1 MKIMK
6 TLTKTLTKT
15 QYLYITNDLK
25 AKGLS
30 KGFRTELLDHICCM
44 VEIQLTEGKDF
55 ASAYSEVL
63 KTFGK
68 EGFEELKQTSPVVKK
83 QRRNTIS
90 QILASGI
97 AASIFMMVFGVDA
110 QEPPTIS
117 PLDHYKRIT
126 SNFGKRYNPLKK
138 KEDFHRGIDFSAEIG
153 TPVQSTAAGTVISVS
168 SNHGGYGKKVEIEHS
183 EGFIT
188 KYAHLSEIKVK
199 EGDLVTLGQI
209 IGLSGNTGASTAPHL
224 HYEVLKNGEYVD
236 PLNYFALQEKHMEKK
251 VILDNQND

>member
-6 TLTKTLTKT
+6 ILTKT

-126 SNFGKRYNPLKK
+126 SNFGKRYNPLKR
-138 KEDFHRGIDFSAEIG
+138 KEDFHKGIDFSAEIG
-153 TPVQSTAAGTVISVS
+153 TPVQSTAAGTVISVTNS
-168 SNHGGYGKKVEIEHS
+168 VGGYGKKIEVEHS
-183 EGFIT
+183 EGFVT
-188 KYAHLSEIKVK
+188 RYAHLSEIKVK
-199 EGDLVTLGQI
+199 EGDLVTLGQV
-209 IGLSGNTGASTAPHL
+209 IGLSGNTGFSTAPHL
-224 HYEVLKNGEYVD
+224 HYEVIKDGQPQD
-236 PLNYFALQEKHMEKK
+236 PLNYFTANEKHIEEK
-251 VILDNQND
+251 VIFDNSND

>member
-1 MKIMK
+1 MK
-6 TLTKTLTKT
+6 TMKTLTKT
-15 QYLYITNDLK
+15 QYLYIKNDLK

-30 KGFRTELLDHICCM
+30 KGFRTELLDHVCCM
-44 VEIQLTEGKDF
+44 VEIQLTDGKDF
-55 ASAYSEVL
+55 SAAYKEVL
-63 KTFGK
+63 NTFGQ
-68 EGFEELKQTSPVVKK
+68 EGFEELKQTSPVIKK

-90 QILASGI
+90 QLLASGI
-97 AASIFMMVFGVDA
+97 AASVFMMVFAVDA

-126 SNFGKRYNPLKK
+126 SNFGERYNPLKK
-138 KEDFHRGIDFSAEIG
+138 QKDFHKGIDFAAEVG

-168 SNHGGYGKKVEIEHS
+168 SNHGGYGKKIEIEHN

-199 EGDLVTLGQI
+199 EGELVTLGQV

-224 HYEVLKNGEYVD
+224 HYEVLKEGEYVD
-236 PLNYFALQEKHMEKK
+236 PLDYFTIQNQQIGDK
-251 VILDNQND
+251 VLSKDNKN

>member
-1 MKIMK
+1 MKTIK
-6 TLTKTLTKT
+6 TLTRT

-44 VEIQLTEGKDF
+44 VELELTEGKAF
-55 ASAYSEVL
+55 SIAYQEVL
-63 KTFGK
+63 NTFGH

-97 AASIFMMVFGVDA
+97 AASVFMIVLGVDA
-110 QEPPTIS
+110 EEPPTIS

-126 SNFGKRYNPLKK
+126 SNFGKRFNPLKK
-138 KEDFHRGIDFSAEIG
+138 KEDFHKGIDFAAEIG
-153 TPVQSTAAGTVISVS
+153 TPVQSTAAGTVISVQKKLS
-168 SNHGGYGKKVEIEHS
+168 GYGYKVEIEHS
-183 EGFIT
+183 EGFVT
-188 KYAHLSEIKVK
+188 RYAHLSEIKVK
-199 EGDLVTLGQI
+199 EGELVTLGQT

-224 HYEVLKNGEYVD
+224 HYEVIKDGKPED
-236 PLNYFALQEKHMEKK
+236 PLNYFIAREEHMEDK
-251 VILDNQND
+251 VLMNNHID

>member
-1 MKIMK
+1 M
-6 TLTKTLTKT
+6 KTLTKT

-30 KGFRTELLDHICCM
+30 KGFRTELLDHVCCM
-44 VEIQLTEGKDF
+44 VEIQLSEGKDF
-55 ASAYSEVL
+55 SLAYKEVL
-63 KTFGK
+63 NTFGH

-83 QRRNTIS
+83 HRRHTIS

-97 AASIFMMVFGVDA
+97 AASIFMLVFGADA

-126 SNFGKRYNPLKK
+126 SNFGERYNPLKK
-138 KEDFHRGIDFSAEIG
+138 KRDFHRGIDFAAEIG
-153 TPVQSTAAGTVISVS
+153 TSVQATAAGTVVSVS
-168 SNHGGYGKKVEIEHS
+168 NSLGGYGMKIEIEHS

-199 EGDLVTLGQI
+199 EGDLVTLGQE

-224 HYEVLKNGEYVD
+224 HYEVVRDGEYVD
-236 PLNYFALQEKHMEKK
+236 PLNYFTARDKNMDEQVLY
-251 VILDNQND
+251 DNPKN

>member
-1 MKIMK
+1 MK
-6 TLTKTLTKT
+6 TLSKT

-30 KGFRTELLDHICCM
+30 KGFRTELVDHICCM
-44 VEIQLTEGKDF
+44 VELQLNEGQDF
-55 ASAYSEVL
+55 ASAYENVL
-63 KTFGK
+63 DTFGN

-126 SNFGKRYNPLKK
+126 SNFGERYNPLKK
-138 KEDFHRGIDFSAEIG
+138 KKDFHKGIDFAAEIG
-153 TPVQSTAAGTVISVS
+153 TPVQSTAAGTVISVTNS
-168 SNHGGYGKKVEIEHS
+168 HGGYGKKIEIEHT
-183 EGFIT
+183 EGYVT
-188 KYAHLSEIKVK
+188 RYAHLSEIKVK
-199 EGDLVTLGQI
+199 EGELVTLGQV
-209 IGLSGNTGASTAPHL
+209 IGLSGNTGFSTAPHL
-224 HYEVLKNGEYVD
+224 HYEVIKDGQPQD
-236 PLNYFALQEKHMEKK
+236 PLNFFTAQDKHMNEK
-251 VILDNQND
+251 VILDSSND

>member
-1 MKIMK
+1 M
-6 TLTKTLTKT
+6 KTLTKT

-30 KGFRTELLDHICCM
+30 KGFRTELLDHVCCM
-44 VEIQLTEGKDF
+44 VEIQLTDGKDF
-55 ASAYSEVL
+55 SVAYQEVL
-63 KTFGK
+63 NTFGH
-68 EGFEELKQTSPVVKK
+68 EGFEELKQTSPVIKK

-97 AASIFMMVFGVDA
+97 AASVFMMVFAVDA

-126 SNFGKRYNPLKK
+126 SNFGERYNPLKK
-138 KEDFHRGIDFSAEIG
+138 QKDFHKGIDFAAEIG
-153 TPVQSTAAGTVISVS
+153 TPVQSTAAGTVITVEEKST
-168 SNHGGYGKKVEIEHS
+168 GYGFKVEIEHS
-183 EGFIT
+183 EGYIT

-199 EGDLVTLGQI
+199 EGELVTLGQV

-224 HYEVLKNGEYVD
+224 HYEVLKEGEYVD
-236 PLNYFALQEKHMEKK
+236 PLNYFVVQDKNMEDK
-251 VILDNQND
+251 VILNEEN

>member
-6 TLTKTLTKT
+6 SLTRT

-30 KGFRTELLDHICCM
+30 KGFRTELLDHVCCL
-44 VEIQLTEGKDF
+44 VEIQLAEGETF
-55 ASAYSEVL
+55 ASAYKEVL
-63 KTFGK
+63 HSFGH

-97 AASIFMMVFGVDA
+97 AASVFMLVFGADA

-126 SNFGKRYNPLKK
+126 SNFGERYNPLKK
-138 KEDFHRGIDFSAEIG
+138 KQDFHRGIDFAAEVG
-153 TPVQSTAAGTVISVS
+153 TPVQSTAAGTVISVTNS
-168 SNHGGYGKKVEIEHS
+168 LGGYGKKIEIEHS

-199 EGDLVTLGQI
+199 EGDLVILGQE

-224 HYEVLKNGEYVD
+224 HYEVVKDGKYVD
-236 PLNYFALQEKHMEKK
+236 PLNYFTAQDQHMPNK
-251 VILDNQND
+251 VLFKDTQN